1 MERPIG
7 SDEFIG
13 RLVDLCL
20 KSGLKGIP
28 RRARDQHILLKS
40 VVLTLDS
47 TREYTEGEIDDKLA
61 FWLSDIARSIDL
73 DRVTL
78 RRWLVNE
85 EYLTRERDGTRY
97 RVSIPVQGQV
107 RFEAG
112 VEDIDVYKAIGR
124 GMKSIEQKK
133 REYLRHEPSVAREH
147 G

>member
-40 VVLTLDS
+40 VVLTLDP
-47 TREYTEGEIDDKLA
+47 TKEYTEGQIDDKLA

-85 EYLTRERDGTRY
+85 D
-97 RVSIPVQGQV
+97 
-107 RFEAG
+107 
-112 VEDIDVYKAIGR
+112 
-124 GMKSIEQKK
+124 
-133 REYLRHEPSVAREH
+133 
-147 G
+147 